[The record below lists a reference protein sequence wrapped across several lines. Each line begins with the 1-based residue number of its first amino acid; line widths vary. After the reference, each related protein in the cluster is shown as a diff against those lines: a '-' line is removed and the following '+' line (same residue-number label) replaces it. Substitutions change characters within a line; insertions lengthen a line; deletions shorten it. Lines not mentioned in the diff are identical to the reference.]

1 MNQRRSLPPLRS
13 LLKVETVLLGLV
25 IIVGLIGYTRIEPA
39 EQDVLGVGDTSG
51 LEAELRLASD
61 DLDYL
66 RANDERPKLREE
78 LAALKAAPLALPVPE
93 RHTVA
98 QLGDSIVFF
107 AAEQGLELL
116 FFSSAE
122 GPVTRGTQEFQ
133 SIKYS
138 IVASG
143 EVNSLIGVLA
153 KLDDIPTTAVDLL
166 EFSLVVEEETGE
178 EPPAVEGQ
186 EAEQAQE
193 EEASGLPTREA
204 TSNLEPGAP
213 SLWQMNLDLTAAYAT
228 PEVPKQ
234 DEIVNLEG
242 SESSADSVPER
253 RWLARLESVAAH
265 GD

>member
-1 MNQRRSLPPLRS
+1 MNQQRSLPPLRS
-13 LLKVETVLLGLV
+13 LLKVETLLLGLV
-25 IIVGLIGYTRIEPA
+25 VLVGVIGYTRIEPA

-98 QLGDSIVFF
+98 QLADSIVFF
-107 AAEQGLELL
+107 AAEQGLGLL
-116 FFSSAE
+116 KFSSSE
-122 GPVTRGTQEFQ
+122 GPVTRGTREFQ
-133 SIKYS
+133 SFNYS

-143 EVNSLIGVLA
+143 EVNSLIGMLA
-153 KLDDIPTTAVDLL
+153 ILDDHPTAAVDLL
-166 EFSLVVEEETGE
+166 EFSLVVEEES
-178 EPPAVEGQ
+178 PAVEGQ

-193 EEASGLPTREA
+193 QGAGASPTREA
-204 TSNLEPGAP
+204 TFNLEPGAP
-213 SLWQMNLDLTAAYAT
+213 SLWQMNLDLTAVYAT
-228 PEVPKQ
+228 PVVPKQ
-234 DEIVNLEG
+234 DEIVNPEG
-242 SESSADSVPER
+242 SEASADSGPER
-253 RWLARLESVAAH
+253 RWLARLQSEAAH